1 MNSIL
6 LVVKE
11 MFKLRLERKRQRH
24 ARQQERLEVLLASM
38 EKNWEDIEQMEYALQ
53 MIERFE
59 KEHRKPRVIRYDD
72 VKDFFIYASSV
83 YDSLQCRLHVHL
95 NYHYFCSMLYVRY
108 MFEGR
113 TRAGQRRYLSFISVF
128 SYFKRERGR

>member
-11 MFKLRLERKRQRH
+11 MLKQRLERTRQRYV
-24 ARQQERLEVLLASM
+24 RQQERLEVLQAGM
-38 EKNWEDIEQMEYALQ
+38 QKNRENIEQMEYALQ

-95 NYHYFCSMLYVRY
+95 NYHYFCSILYLRY

-113 TRAGQRRYLSFISVF
+113 ARAGQRRYLSFISVL